1 MRLIGQRCRG
11 SATECRRS
19 PPKSTCWNEEF
30 DHCCGSPSS
39 PSLGTSAPPCRK
51 PSEGN
56 SLTENPTAHDVLS
69 SASSEQA
76 LLDRVVL
83 LEQQAFKRLWPFE
96 PTSSTLAWLDNLRTI
111 EECIN
116 LQTVNWDDDEVS
128 VRLFG
133 MPVAGLIHDLAPLM
147 EWHGY
152 FTQRFSEPFANRFR
166 QLMLQASSMATSFS
180 AQGMSEMAGAMDNL
194 GSLIDYLQSR
204 RRHFVALLHVLPIA
218 CRGNKRMTP
227 LDALTVMLPIVEFEG
242 IPMMSAHAGLMA
254 RLARE
259 SLGLPIKS
267 GAEIPMLDTGFLEP
281 ERSRMD
287 EIRWPDAG
295 YKHFYAMREPLRPDR
310 LFSAAEL
317 RNDIVTIE
325 AAYAEFDLAGSDFA
339 VAAGLVRRLSRQCV
353 VRDFWVEITPD
364 LLASMLDAAKA
375 SNALRT
381 ALVRPVSSYMEGLS
395 SYAPF
400 VQVNGML
407 RSTVTL
413 LSRFIYNW
421 RARTLDS
428 RKRYQ
433 IRTGFIFEAVVK
445 DKLTEQGFVVQEI
458 KRISRR
464 EFDVVT
470 VLDGVVWNVQ
480 CKNNFVDLATVDSDA
495 RQFARYNKALVKAY
509 EKALDKE
516 RRREHLL
523 RARLSIDNIQHMVVV
538 RFPVVSDE
546 PRIVPFSR
554 MDEFLSRAR
563 ALLAQTA
570 TP

>member
-1 MRLIGQRCRG
+1 M
-11 SATECRRS
+11 TE
-19 PPKSTCWNEEF
+19 
-30 DHCCGSPSS
+30 
-39 PSLGTSAPPCRK
+39 SLGT
-51 PSEGN
+51 
-56 SLTENPTAHDVLS
+56 HDVLS
-69 SASSEQA
+69 SASPEQA
-76 LLDRVVL
+76 LLDRIAL
-83 LEQQAFKRLWPFE
+83 QEKQTFDMLSRFE

-116 LQTVNWDDDEVS
+116 LQTVHWGDDDFS
-128 VRLFG
+128 TRLFG
-133 MPVAGLIHDLAPLM
+133 MPVAGLVHDFGPLM
-147 EWHGY
+147 DWHARL
-152 FTQRFSEPFANRFR
+152 TERFSAPFANRFR
-166 QLMLQASSMATSFS
+166 QLMLQASSMATSLFS
-180 AQGMSEMAGAMDNL
+180 QGMDERAGGMHNLAM
-194 GSLIDYLQSR
+194 LIGYLQSR
-204 RRHFVALLHVLPIA
+204 RRHFVALLHVLPTA
-218 CRGNKRMTP
+218 CRGNVRMGP
-227 LDALTVMLPIVEFEG
+227 LEAFTVMLPIVEFTG
-242 IPMMSAHAGLMA
+242 IPMMSAHGGLMA

-259 SLGLPIKS
+259 SLGLPVKS
-267 GAEIPMLDTGFLEP
+267 GVEIPMLDAGFLEP

-295 YKHFYAMREPLRPDR
+295 YRHFYAMREPLRPDR

-325 AAYAEFDLAGSDFA
+325 AAYAEFDLAGSNFA
-339 VAAGLVRRLSRQCV
+339 IAAGLVRRLSRECV

-364 LLASMLDAAKA
+364 MLASMLDAANA
-375 SNALRT
+375 PAALRA
-381 ALVRPVSSYMEGLS
+381 ALARPVSSYMEGLA

-400 VQVNGML
+400 VQVDGML

-433 IRTGFIFEAVVK
+433 IRTGFIFETVVK
-445 DKLTEQGFVVQEI
+445 DRLSEQGFAVQNI
-458 KRISRR
+458 KRINRR

-470 VLDGVVWNVQ
+470 VMEGVVWNVQ
-480 CKNNFVDLATVDSDA
+480 CKNNFVELSIIDSDA
-495 RQFARYNKALVKAY
+495 RRFARYNRALVTAY

-523 RARLSIDNIQHMVVV
+523 QDRLSIDKIQHVVV
-538 RFPVVSDE
+538 TRFPVVSDN

-554 MDEFLSRAR
+554 IDEFVSRAR

-570 TP
+570 TS